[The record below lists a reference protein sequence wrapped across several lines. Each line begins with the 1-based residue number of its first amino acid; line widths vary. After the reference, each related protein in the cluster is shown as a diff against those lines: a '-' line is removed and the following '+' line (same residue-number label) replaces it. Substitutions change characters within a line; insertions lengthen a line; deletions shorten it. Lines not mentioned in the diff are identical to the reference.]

1 MTRFHGDTSVW
12 PVIKEQI
19 KKTGRSQ
26 QIFAAIAYV
35 GLDATKIMP
44 LRRGDVLVC
53 NASDA
58 AIKQGSTS
66 AVALEKFMRR
76 GVRIFNE
83 PNLHGKVVVFPKKA
97 FVGSANVS
105 RRSKDVL
112 FEAVV
117 ETAAPRVIASARK
130 FVERHAHKVAQID
143 REDIQR
149 MRKIKVKRPV
159 PDGKPRTDLLPSM
172 ELPSRVPVLKL
183 IPVGFA
189 EYSTA
194 AENEIA
200 ASKRDVRA
208 HFFAGGSTASIEG
221 EEWHSS
227 WWRDFQPGMWYVG
240 VTKSG
245 RIYKPRKVLRLSKV
259 TKRLGVMWL
268 AKPKNGRNFV
278 KDPELLSRLGFSWE
292 NETVLVLR
300 DAETRAF
307 LKRFKDK

>member
-1 MTRFHGDTSVW
+1 MIRFHGDTSVW
-12 PVIKEQI
+12 PIIKEQI
-19 KKTGRSQ
+19 KKTGKSQ

-58 AIKQGSTS
+58 GIKQGSTS
-66 AVALEKFMRR
+66 AIALEKFMKR

-112 FEAVV
+112 LEAVV
-117 ETAAPRVIASARK
+117 ETAAPRVIASARN
-130 FVERHAHKVAQID
+130 FVKRHAHEVAQLD
-143 REDIQR
+143 RDDIQK
-149 MRKIKVKRPV
+149 MRSIKVKRPV
-159 PDGKPRTDLLPSM
+159 PDGKPRTDLLPLM
-172 ELPSRVPVLKL
+172 ELPSRIHVLKL
-183 IPVGFA
+183 LPVSFM
-189 EYSTA
+189 EYSTVIY
-194 AENEIA
+194 NEIA
-200 ASKRDVRA
+200 AGKRDVRA
-208 HFFAGGSTASIEG
+208 HLFAGGQSANIEA
-221 EEWHSS
+221 EEWSS
-227 WWRDFQPGMWYVG
+227 DWWREIQPGMWYAG

-245 RIYKPRKVLRLSKV
+245 RIYKPMKVIRLSKV
-259 TKRLGVMWL
+259 TKRLGVVWL
-268 AKPKNGRNFV
+268 ANPKNGRNFI
-278 KDPELLSRLGFSWE
+278 KDPALLSRLGFHYESD
-292 NETVLVLR
+292 TVLVLR

>member
-1 MTRFHGDTSVW
+1 MIRFHGDTSVW
-12 PVIKEQI
+12 PIIKEQI
-19 KKTGRSQ
+19 KKTRKSQ

-66 AVALEKFMRR
+66 AIALEKLLRR
-76 GVRIFNE
+76 GVKIFNE
-83 PNLHGKVVVFPKKA
+83 PNLHGKVVVFPMKA

-105 RRSKDVL
+105 RRSEDVL
-112 FEAVV
+112 LEAVV
-117 ETAAPRVIASARK
+117 ETAAPRVIASARN
-130 FVERHAHKVAQID
+130 FVKRHAREMAQLD
-143 REDIQR
+143 RENIQK
-149 MRKIKVKRPV
+149 MRNIKVKRPV
-159 PDGKPRTDLLPSM
+159 PDGKPRADLLSSM
-172 ELPSRVPVLKL
+172 ELPSQVPVLKL
-183 IPVGFA
+183 LPVGFA

-208 HFFAGGSTASIEG
+208 HFFAGGSSASIEG
-221 EEWHSS
+221 EVWHSD

-259 TKRLGVMWL
+259 SKRLGVVWL
-268 AKPKNGRNFV
+268 AVPEEGRNFI
-278 KDPELLSRLGFSWE
+278 KDPALLSRLGFIWE
-292 NETVLVLR
+292 SDTVPVLR

-307 LKRFKDK
+307 LKRFNDK